1 MISFFR
7 KIRQKLLEGNK
18 TANYL
23 KYAAGE
29 IFLVV
34 IGILI
39 ALQVNNWNEDRKALR
54 SEEQFLKNIKSE
66 LIRDKE
72 YLRKIKDL
80 AHHKIQLFEQLKTK
94 LPDIYYTDKPL
105 LDSLMREYFINLE
118 TFFPLTGTFD
128 AGVSGNEIS
137 SYRNE
142 VLKTQVFN
150 LYNAS
155 YGRLNRY
162 RDIMIDRWD
171 YFVRSYSYERFSGQ
185 LGQMDEKDLEKL
197 QGDLAYITKMFE
209 LYLQRLTEADLEI
222 QRILDEEN

>member
-7 KIRQKLLEGNK
+7 KIRQKLLQQNAAK
-18 TANYL
+18 RYL
-23 KYAAGE
+23 LYAFGE
-29 IFLVV
+29 ILLVV

-39 ALQVNNWNEDRKALR
+39 ALQVNNWNEDKKALR
-54 SEEQFLKNIKSE
+54 SEEQFIKNIKSE
-66 LIRDKE
+66 LRRDKE
-72 YLRKIKDL
+72 YLKKIMDI
-80 AHHKIQLFEQLKTK
+80 ANNKIQLFEQLKTK

-105 LDSLMREYFINLE
+105 LDSMMREYFINLE

-171 YFVRSYSYERFSGQ
+171 YFVRSYSYERYSGQ

-209 LYLQRLTEADLEI
+209 LYLQRLTDADQEI
-222 QRILDEEN
+222 QRILDKEN